1 MWTSRFVPKT
11 HNMLKNILTISAFI
25 GAFFFPKVQLIAA
38 GIGTYPVTLGGICQ
52 FYLFFALLYFIYK
65 RKHLHFYGK
74 LWTGISLF
82 FTILF
87 ATLLGGYI
95 KEKWKQKEYDS
106 AILALLVPF
115 LWIMNKLEKREKQL
129 NK

>member
-1 MWTSRFVPKT
+1 
-11 HNMLKNILTISAFI
+11 MLKNILMIAALI
-25 GAFFFPKVQLIAA
+25 GACFFPKVELVAG
-38 GIGTYPVTLGGICQ
+38 GIGTDPIRLGGICQ
-52 FYLFFALLYFIYK
+52 LYIFFSILYFIYK
-65 RKHLHFYGK
+65 RRDIPFYGK

-95 KEKWKQKEYDS
+95 KEKWKQKEYGS
-106 AILALLVPF
+106 AFLAFMIPF
-115 LWIMNKLEKREKQL
+115 LWFINKLEKSEKQL

>member
-1 MWTSRFVPKT
+1 MPKSRFVPKT
-11 HNMLKNILTISAFI
+11 HNMLKNILTIVAII
-25 GAFFFPKVQLIAA
+25 GACFFPKVQLIAA
-38 GIGTYPVTLGGICQ
+38 GIGTNPVTLGGICQ
-52 FYLFFALLYFIYK
+52 LYLFFALLYFIYK
-65 RKHLHFYGK
+65 RKHLPFYGS

-95 KEKWKQKEYDS
+95 KEKWKQKEYGS

-115 LWIMNKLEKREKQL
+115 IWIMNKLEKHEKQL